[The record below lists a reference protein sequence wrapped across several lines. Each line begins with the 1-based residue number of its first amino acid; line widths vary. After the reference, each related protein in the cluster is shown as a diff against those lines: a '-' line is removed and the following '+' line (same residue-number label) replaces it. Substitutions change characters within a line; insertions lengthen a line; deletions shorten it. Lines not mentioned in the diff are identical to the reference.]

1 MKKRANPAQISASI
15 FHSMCES
22 FSSFHVAEDCFKQ
35 GDVSRF
41 KCFLVLFLPLDF
53 NGNSVL
59 IERMGLF
66 LKCFVAKNVQIR
78 VCNMHVSLWI

>member
-35 GDVSRF
+35 GDVSHF
-41 KCFLVLFLPLDF
+41 IHILFIILILPLDF
-53 NGNSVL
+53 SGNSVV
-59 IERMGLF
+59 IEMIGLHF
-66 LKCFVAKNVQIR
+66 
-78 VCNMHVSLWI
+78 